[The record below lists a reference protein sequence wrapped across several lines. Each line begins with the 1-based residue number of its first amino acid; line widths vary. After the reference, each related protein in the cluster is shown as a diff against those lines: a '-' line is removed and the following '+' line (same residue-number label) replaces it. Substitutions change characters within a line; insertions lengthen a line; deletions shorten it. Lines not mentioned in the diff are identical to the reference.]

1 MGEEFSRKL
10 TDTARERDA
19 AIDALNQKI
28 AALEAENAQLRAD
41 RDCVTAVMTDAK
53 RFSDTL
59 KAKAEA
65 EDRELRRRNAEYNEE
80 QRRRIDDFRF
90 EIDEVRGSVRRLLDV
105 IERDFAESAAA
116 LDAVSAKL
124 GAQKNQADGEQNH
137 EE

>member
-1 MGEEFSRKL
+1 MDITSLKSGLWGYKKSCVCEYIAAMGEEYSRKL
-10 TDTARERDA
+10 TDTVRERDA
-19 AIDALNQKI
+19 AIDALHQKL
-28 AALEAENAQLRAD
+28 AALEAE
-41 RDCVTAVMTDAK
+41 
-53 RFSDTL
+53 
-59 KAKAEA
+59 
-65 EDRELRRRNAEYNEE
+65 NAEYNEE

-105 IERDFAESAAA
+105 IERDFSESAKT